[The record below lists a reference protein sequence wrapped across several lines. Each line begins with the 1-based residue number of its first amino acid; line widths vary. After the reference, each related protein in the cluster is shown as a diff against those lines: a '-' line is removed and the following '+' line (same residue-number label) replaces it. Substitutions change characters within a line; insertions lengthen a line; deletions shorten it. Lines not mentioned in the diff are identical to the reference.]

1 LLSIE
6 FGGGFVYLSSTLRA
20 QAHERGAG
28 GRADPPP
35 PLLETKNQLDPLPE
49 MPRIFSFRL
58 QWGGEGAPCGR
69 GQGSHGQS
77 ARVGRQV

>member
-1 LLSIE
+1 MLSIE

-35 PLLETKNQLDPLPE
+35 LFMESKVRAADATPPV
-49 MPRIFSFRL
+49 
-58 QWGGEGAPCGR
+58 EGAIGF
-69 GQGSHGQS
+69 
-77 ARVGRQV
+77 